1 MTTKNNLYLASKSP
15 RRSELLTQIGISFTT
30 LAVDI
35 DETVNPNELAQEYVL
50 RLAKEKALAGWN
62 LSEEQDKAVLGSDTA
77 VVVNGEILGKPESHL
92 DAKRMLRLLSGK
104 THKVMTAVALAMTPA
119 DFSLKNK
126 PELSSVINVNEV
138 SFKELTDTDIE
149 QYVDSGECDDKAGSY
164 AIQGL
169 AAVYITHLSGSY
181 SGVMGLPLYE
191 TLKLLNNAGIRQDS
205 LVVS

>member
-15 RRSELLTQIGISFTT
+15 RRSELLTQIGISFTA

-35 DETVNPNELAQEYVL
+35 DEVVTPNELAQEYVL

-62 LSEEQDKAVLGSDTA
+62 SSEEQDKAVLGSDTT
-77 VVVNGEILGKPESHL
+77 VVVNGEILGKPENHL

-119 DFSLKNK
+119 DFPLNNK

-138 SFKELTDTDIE
+138 SFKELTNTEIE
-149 QYVDSGECDDKAGSY
+149 QYVGSGECDDKAGSY

-169 AAVYITHLSGSY
+169 AAAYITHLSGSY

-191 TLKLLNNAGIRQDS
+191 TVELLNNAGIRQDS